1 MGWTKREPVSNL
13 TMLGDAEGQIE
24 SCGGLLVEIH
34 PDPNPKFKNFIYEL
48 VQKNGESIN
57 LAGSASLTRQINE
70 TDIGHFIKCEFK
82 GWGDSPNGKF
92 KMCEVHVWNDEP
104 TADMKKWPRYAELQP
119 APMAKSVSKAKAKP
133 AADDF
138 EDAVPKVVADDS
150 DDLPF

>member
-1 MGWTKREPVSNL
+1 MGWNKREPVSNL

-57 LAGSASLTRQINE
+57 LAGSASLTRQIND
-70 TDIGHFIKCEFK
+70 TDIGHFVKCEFE

-92 KMCEVHVWNDEP
+92 KKIKVEIYEGDP
-104 TADMKKWPRYAELQP
+104 TPAMKTWPRWAESQP
-119 APMAKSVSKAKAKP
+119 APVKSISKVKAKP
-133 AADDF
+133 ADDF
-138 EDAVPKVVADDS
+138 EDAAPKVVADDS